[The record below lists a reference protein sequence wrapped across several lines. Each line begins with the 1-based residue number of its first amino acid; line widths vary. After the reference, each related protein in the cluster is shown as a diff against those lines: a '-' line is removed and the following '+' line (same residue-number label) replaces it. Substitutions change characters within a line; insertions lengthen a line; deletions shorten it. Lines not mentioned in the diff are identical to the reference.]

1 MAARAGGLR
10 LRLLFLTAVAA
21 AVAASLSS
29 GVLGQGT
36 VHTKT
41 PILREEEHKQVTLSC
56 MYSGF
61 QNPNVVW
68 KFGQGGNSVL
78 VCYDNKITA
87 PYEQRVTFSPSGIT
101 FKSVTRK
108 DNGTYMC
115 MVNDPGGAS
124 YAEATIYLTVLVP
137 PSKPRIS
144 VPSSATIGHRVV
156 LTCSED
162 EGSPPPEYH
171 WLRDGVPLPPNP
183 KSSRAFSN
191 SSYTINLYTGELIFD
206 PLSASDSG
214 EYSCRAQNGVG
225 QAQQSDAVRMKAS
238 EVNVGGIVAA
248 VIVSLILLG
257 LLAFAVWFAY
267 SRGYFNRTKKGSS
280 GKKVI
285 YSQPSARSD
294 GEFKQTSSFLV

>member
-1 MAARAGGLR
+1 
-10 LRLLFLTAVAA
+10 
-21 AVAASLSS
+21 
-29 GVLGQGT
+29 
-36 VHTKT
+36 
-41 PILREEEHKQVTLSC
+41 

>member
-1 MAARAGGLR
+1 MAARAEG
-10 LRLLFLTAVAA
+10 LRLLFLW
-21 AVAASLSS
+21 ASL
-29 GVLGQGT
+29 GAGILGQGT
-36 VHTKT
+36 VHTNT
-41 PILREEEHKQVTLSC
+41 PFLREEEHKQVTLSC
-56 MYSGF
+56 IYSGF

-78 VCYDNKITA
+78 VCYNNKITA
-87 PYEQRVTFSPSGIT
+87 PYEQRVTFSAAGIT

-108 DNGTYMC
+108 DNGTYVC
-115 MVNDPGGAS
+115 MVSDPTGAS

-137 PSKPRIS
+137 PAKPRIS
-144 VPSSATIGHRVV
+144 VPSSATIGRRVV

-162 EGSPPPEYH
+162 EGSPPSEYQ
-171 WLRDGVPLPPNP
+171 WLRDGLPVPPDP
-183 KSSRAFSN
+183 KSSRIFSN
-191 SSYTINLYTGELIFD
+191 SSYTMNLNTGELIFD

-225 QAQQSDAVRMKAS
+225 LPQQSNPMRMEAT
-238 EVNVGGIVAA
+238 ELNVGGIVAA

-257 LLAFAVWFAY
+257 LLAFGVWFAY
-267 SRGYFNRTKKGSS
+267 SRGYFNRTKKESS